1 MSTDRL
7 TDEQL
12 ARLSA
17 WLAEPREECSL
28 GAGGEYPTHPCVREV
43 PSWVLGLARRAAAE
57 LTATREMRT
66 VLAGERGIGE
76 ALYEEAAALRA
87 AIAEAEAE
95 AAGQAHR
102 QAHSKSEYRRLQ
114 AGGVDVL
121 PPAAQAPPDE
131 EWIDETI
138 HAHIP
143 FLRGAR
149 PYVAEA
155 ARAIASRLRARE
167 EAVQQLCDAVERL
180 QFGSAVAEQE
190 LRDALAAVR
199 EKP

>member
-1 MSTDRL
+1 MSTKL
-7 TDEQL
+7 LEAAQ
-12 ARLSA
+12 RLSDWHLLSA
-17 WLAEPREECSL
+17 
-28 GAGGEYPTHPCVREV
+28 GEYDAKYP
-43 PSWVLGLARRAAAE
+43 G
-57 LTATREMRT
+57 ATCEDNY
-66 VLAGERGIGE
+66 VFAQ
-76 ALYEEAAALRA
+76 ALRA